1 MSNKYRQAAIP
12 HMFSSFPLTFPRVL
26 YSVSPVS
33 SVISC
38 VFPSVYFSLFSIL
51 GLTIEFI
58 TKPEYW
64 IVCTG
69 SMTEFLK
76 FITNPK
82 WGRRTIMVSLSSGS
96 LSID

>member
-12 HMFSSFPLTFPRVL
+12 YMFPSFPLKFPRVL

-33 SVISC
+33 SVISY
-38 VFPSVYFSLFSIL
+38 VFPSVCFSLFSIL
-51 GLTIEFI
+51 DLTMEFI

-69 SMTEFLK
+69 SMAEF
-76 FITNPK
+76 
-82 WGRRTIMVSLSSGS
+82 
-96 LSID
+96 